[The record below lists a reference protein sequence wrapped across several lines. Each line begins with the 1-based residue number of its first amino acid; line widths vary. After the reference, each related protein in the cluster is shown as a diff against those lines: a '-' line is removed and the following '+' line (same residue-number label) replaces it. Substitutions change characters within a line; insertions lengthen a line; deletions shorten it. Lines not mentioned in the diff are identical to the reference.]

1 MAAHWEDVSL
11 RETNAGNHEVIG
23 RIEDGYLTVDEW
35 SVSMG
40 FCRSTHIQMGQI
52 IQEDLNRIR
61 VKVVPTPGFDSKDV
75 EEIVLRVQQRLGNK
89 VEVIVEQVTNIPL
102 TAAGKYKAVISVMK
116 NRGIEDVEQ
125 TGI

>member
-1 MAAHWEDVSL
+1 MVRFH
-11 RETNAGNHEVIG
+11 GIF
-23 RIEDGYLTVDEW
+23 VDQP
-35 SVSMG
+35 
-40 FCRSTHIQMGQI
+40 HIQMGQI

-61 VKVVPTPGFDSKDV
+61 VKVVSTPGFDSKDV
-75 EEIVLRVQQRLGNK
+75 EEIVRRVQQRLGNK

-102 TAAGKYKAVISVMK
+102 TAAGKYKAVISLMK